1 MFFLRLFGPHAFHL
15 HPVFPCCC
23 AFSACP
29 QLFPFLSPFL
39 FASRSVGLLT
49 ASCLPSCLPFPSSP
63 LCCVRVSQL
72 ASTCLLLVSLFAL
85 LSHFVSTFS
94 GLVWLSL
101 TSVFH
106 LSSASLFVSF
116 VCPLARNLLKPGFQL
131 ETTEFKFPGGP
142 FKNLPGFGPSSS
154 EEPCFTISIQTT
166 EVRVSLRSGSCF
178 FLHGTVPAQSP
189 ALPVLLVVAGIMRL

>member
-1 MFFLRLFGPHAFHL
+1 MLFTCTLSSRAAVP
-15 HPVFPCCC
+15 
-23 AFSACP
+23 S
-29 QLFPFLSPFL
+29 QLV
-39 FASRSVGLLT
+39 RSCFR
-49 ASCLPSCLPFPSSP
+49 SCLPSCLLPGPSAFS
-63 LCCVRVSQL
+63 R
-72 ASTCLLLVSLFAL
+72 LLVSLLVSPSPPRRCAVSVCHS
-85 LSHFVSTFS
+85 LSPLVFFSSLFLPYCRILCPPSRGWS
-94 GLVWLSL
+94 GLVFLL
-101 TSVFH
+101 VFH

-166 EVRVSLRSGSCF
+166 EVRVSLRSGSWF